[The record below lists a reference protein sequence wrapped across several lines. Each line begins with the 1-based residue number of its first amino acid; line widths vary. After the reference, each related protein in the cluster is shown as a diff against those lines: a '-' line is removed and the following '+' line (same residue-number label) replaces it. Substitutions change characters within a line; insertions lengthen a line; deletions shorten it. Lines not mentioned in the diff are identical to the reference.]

1 MAPPSSNPHKATNK
15 TQSASEP
22 DDGGRRTADG
32 GGPRAPGVRRRSVLA
47 SAAVLGAAG
56 ALGASA
62 CSRVPTGDTL
72 ARLKSQGTVRLGIA
86 GEAPYGYINDKGDFT
101 GEAVELARIIFK
113 RLGVDKVQPV
123 ATDFSSLIPGL
134 KTQQFDVVSAGMYIN
149 KERCQQVIFSDPEYQ
164 MLDSFIVRKGNPKG
178 LHTYADVVRKKA
190 RFGTGT
196 GYAEIAYAVE
206 AGYKESD
213 IVILQDPVA
222 GLNAVEAG
230 RIDVFG
236 GTALTARGVVRK
248 SRKAEATEAFAP
260 LVGGKKH
267 IDGGGFTFRPNDTGL
282 RDAFNVEIHKMKK
295 SGELFRVLKRFG
307 FTKDEMTDLTAE
319 ELCK

>member
-1 MAPPSSNPHKATNK
+1 MAPPLSNPIK
-15 TQSASEP
+15 TASGRA
-22 DDGGRRTADG
+22 DGGRPGRAA
-32 GGPRAPGVRRRSVLA
+32 GPPRRAVLA
-47 SAAVLGAAG
+47 SAAALGAVGALGAAG
-56 ALGASA
+56 CG
-62 CSRVPTGDTL
+62 RIPTGDTL

-86 GEAPYGYINDKGDFT
+86 GEAPYGYINDDGDFT
-101 GEAVELARIIFK
+101 GEAVELAKIIFK
-113 RLGVDKVQPV
+113 RLGVGRVQPV

-178 LHTYADVVRKKA
+178 LRTYQDVVRKKA

-196 GYAEIAYAVE
+196 GYAEIAYAVA

-213 IVILQDPVA
+213 IVILQDQVA

-236 GTALTARGVVRK
+236 GTALTARQVVRK
-248 SRKAEATEAFAP
+248 SRRAEATEPFAP
-260 LVGGKKH
+260 VIDGKKH
-267 IDGGGFTFRPNDTGL
+267 IDGGGFTFRPTDTKL

-295 SGELFRVLKRFG
+295 SGELFRVLKPFG
-307 FTKDEMTDLTAE
+307 FTEAEMTTLTAK
-319 ELCK
+319 ELCR